1 MHNAQLMEVRFS
13 HTVLRT
19 TYAAH
24 SIELKIGLRLI
35 ECNDWDFLGSDGKI
49 LALGIGYFAAEKANY
64 PKDF

>member
-24 SIELKIGLRLI
+24 SIELKVGLR
-35 ECNDWDFLGSDGKI
+35 FG
-49 LALGIGYFAAEKANY
+49 
-64 PKDF
+64 

>member
-1 MHNAQLMEVRFS
+1 MHNAQLMEV
-13 HTVLRT
+13 
-19 TYAAH
+19 
-24 SIELKIGLRLI
+24 GLRLI